1 MLGFA
6 TKIRGSKRIIGVSID
21 TDGTDGPTNVAGGIA
36 DGLTLKRAEAVNLD
50 IHESLTYHNTYSVL
64 KSLGDTI
71 YTGSTGTNV
80 MNLRLIIVSE

>member
-1 MLGFA
+1 VLGFA

-21 TDGTDGPTNVAGGIA
+21 TDGTDGPTDVAGGVA
-36 DGLTLKRAEAVNLD
+36 DGLTLERAEAGNLN
-50 IHESLTYHNTYSVL
+50 IHESLMRHNAYSAL